1 MVINT
6 ETIRCFYPRRGGAE
20 TRTRIIFTDGGGFAV
35 AETVEQVNAALL
47 AAEMIRVP
55 GGV

>member
-20 TRTRIIFTDGGGFAV
+20 TGTRIIFTDGGGFAV